1 MPTEAEAG
9 KLLWKAGES
18 THSRVAARQKKHRQ
32 EQGNIQGGKNCH
44 HGFGETEIYH

>member
-9 KLLWKAGES
+9 KVLWKAGES
-18 THSRVAARQKKHRQ
+18 THSRVAARQKTQAGTGEHPRWK
-32 EQGNIQGGKNCH
+32 KLCH